1 MMKEALRAHSYR
13 HVFVADMLLVFVAFI
28 WGAGIPIT
36 ALLSREITPLW
47 AVALRMLFASFFLIV
62 MFPRKIFSSSKRDW
76 AISSILTAVLAGT
89 FLSMTFALVYST
101 ASKQAF
107 IGGLNVIMVP
117 IFVWMIYKIKPSKW
131 VLVGAVLTTAGLLV
145 MGFTPGME
153 FNFGDFLS
161 FIMAVFYAIQVLA
174 AGFAAKRVD
183 SFRLVGLHI
192 IMLAVFMTVMALIFE
207 PLPDIACFSKKI
219 WAALLCVSLC
229 NTVLCFIIQFKAQR
243 VTSESHVA
251 VIFSLEGLFG
261 YMVAVLCGQ
270 DPFYLQ
276 GAIGGVLIIA
286 GMLVTEA
293 ENFIKT

>member
-1 MMKEALRAHSYR
+1 MKNTMQNYTRGQ
-13 HVFVADMLLVFVAFI
+13 VFMADMLLVFVAFI

-36 ALLSREITPLW
+36 ALLTREITPLW
-47 AVALRMLFASFFLIV
+47 SVSLRMLIASFFLII
-62 MFPRKIFSSSKRDW
+62 MFTRKIIYSSKRDW
-76 AISSILTAVLAGT
+76 AISSILTVVLAGT
-89 FLSMTFALVYST
+89 FISMTFALVYST

-117 IFVWMIYKIKPSKW
+117 VFVWIAYKIKPNKW
-131 VLVGAVLTTAGLLV
+131 VLAGAILTTAGLLV
-145 MGFTPGME
+145 MAFTPGME

-161 FIMAVFYAIQVLA
+161 FIMAVFYALQVLA

-192 IMLAVFMTVMALIFE
+192 IMLAVFMTIMALIFE
-207 PLPDIACFSKKI
+207 PLPDISSFPPKI

-243 VTSESHVA
+243 ITSESHVA

-261 YMVAVLCGQ
+261 YVVAVLCGQ

-276 GAIGGVLIIA
+276 GALGGLLIIA
-286 GMLVTEA
+286 GMLITEA
-293 ENFIKT
+293 ENFIKVK